1 MKSHCDSVVMD
12 WRLPDLS
19 LPFLFFLTLLLSFLL
34 APQSASSSTW
44 LTSVTIPSV
53 KLSPTRLLGLW
64 NFLLCK
70 YSICFKYHRYLNTVV
85 KFKCPLVVSL
95 CAWINNHFQPL
106 EGTTRKTVLF
116 HYRKTQ
122 GKKKKKV
129 NLWWWGG
136 GGVEKEL
143 NYWPRVTY
151 LWLRLQTLN

>member
-1 MKSHCDSVVMD
+1 MKSHCESVVMD
-12 WRLPDLS
+12 WRLPDIS
-19 LPFLFFLTLLLSFLL
+19 LPFLFFLTLLLAFLL
-34 APQSASSSTW
+34 APQSASSLTW

-53 KLSPTRLLGLW
+53 KLNPTRLLGLW

-70 YSICFKYHRYLNTVV
+70 YNICFKYHRYLNTVV

-95 CAWINNHFQPL
+95 CAWINNHFQLL

-122 GKKKKKV
+122 GKKKKKSKPV
-129 NLWWWGG
+129 V
-136 GGVEKEL
+136 GGVGKEL

-151 LWLRLQTLN
+151 LGLRLQTLN